1 MLGLPYFLEQT
12 RISWL
17 FFSHRKSARTLPGSC
32 NQLSATTPLSP
43 KTFGGVIF
51 RSSRKV
57 AMDAMVS
64 YQSIESFEFI
74 WIHLIWEGWP
84 AAKNKCEIRAA
95 PVPRKFPSGF
105 LPGTGFGAISLANQW
120 GVYKDGGWL
129 WMLIWADGWSGRP
142 FEKSRSLIFELK
154 YCLP

>member
-1 MLGLPYFLEQT
+1 LVCLIFWSKPASVG
-12 RISWL
+12 
-17 FFSHRKSARTLPGSC
+17 FFSHRRSARTLPGSC

-51 RSSRKV
+51 RS
-57 AMDAMVS
+57 DAEGSHGCHGFLPIHWV
-64 YQSIESFEFI
+64 I
-74 WIHLIWEGWP
+74 WIHMDSSDLGRLTRD
-84 AAKNKCEIRAA
+84 KKKCEIRAA

-120 GVYKDGGWL
+120 GLYKDGGWL
-129 WMLIWADGWSGRP
+129 WMPILADGWSGRP